1 MKKSNTI
8 ALMTSLCLA
17 SSVNAAT
24 LSGTVSKDG
33 KPLSNVKIIIPSVN
47 QNVTS
52 DVDGNFVFDNINFG
66 EYLLD
71 IKGPNK
77 NHFNIKVNF
86 SENNPVNIDLSSLNY
101 EEIVVT
107 ANPLEHNVLKM
118 TTPAT
123 ILTEE
128 DLVLSRSL
136 SLEQTLN
143 GVPGV
148 NSGSFGAGS
157 GQIIIRGQQGPRVSV
172 LNNSITL
179 QDAASVSPD
188 HSITSEPL
196 LAKQI
201 EVLKGSATLLYGGGA
216 IGGVVNV
223 LDNIIP
229 TQSIEGIQGGVELR
243 YSDSTLEERATVLSL
258 EAGLSENLMAHFS
271 YFNSDTSDYEIPGF
285 AESEILH
292 ESEEHDDDHEEDD
305 HGDDHDGDHEEEE
318 AFGLLENTSVQSDGF
333 NVGFSLINDNGF
345 WGVSYSDFDRNYGIP
360 GHEHHEEEHDD
371 DHEDDHK
378 GKGGGDH
385 EEEEEVVRI
394 DMEKSV
400 FNIKGQHQ
408 FTNGE
413 FFNLLKTHYSNTD
426 YQHIELEGDE
436 IGTIFSN
443 DANEL
448 RLELTHGHLGGF
460 SGIWGFQSSNRDF
473 AAIGDEAFILPSET
487 QVLSFFMIEEKDFE
501 NGHVE
506 FGLRYDKQSIS
517 TDLYSDIDDNAF
529 SMSLGATFD
538 LNENWTLPINI
549 ASAQRLPTAEELFSN
564 QSGADELIAHL
575 ATSTIEIGNPDLD
588 HETARN
594 IDVGIRYRNNGFGF
608 SLSAFQ
614 NKINDYIFL
623 QNTGDEIDE
632 LPILNYQ
639 QQDATFKGFETDLSY
654 QHNSNNGFIWNYKLF
669 ADSIKASLDD
679 GHNVPRIPAK
689 RIGLDVGILY
699 GNWGVN
705 VDYVS
710 VSDQN
715 TVAELELPT
724 KGYDAVGLNINRLF
738 EHEKFET
745 LLFLNVD
752 NLLDEEIRE
761 HGSFIK
767 DIAPRPGRSMTAGV
781 RVTF

>member
-1 MKKSNTI
+1 MKKTNVTAI
-8 ALMTSLCLA
+8 MA
-17 SSVNAAT
+17 SAFLVSTVNAAT
-24 LSGTVSKDG
+24 VDGTITKDG
-33 KPLSNVKIIIPSVN
+33 EPLSNIKIVIPSIN
-47 QNVTS
+47 FTTTS
-52 DVDGNFVFDNINFG
+52 NNEGKFVFENIDYG

-71 IKGPNK
+71 IKGGNN
-77 NHFNIKVNF
+77 NHYNIKINF
-86 SENNPVNIDLSSLNY
+86 TENDPVIIDLTSMNY

-123 ILTEE
+123 VLTEE
-128 DLVLSRSL
+128 DLILNRSL

-143 GVPGV
+143 GIPGV
-148 NSGSFGAGS
+148 NSGSFGAGA
-157 GQIIIRGQQGPRVSV
+157 GQIVIRGQQGPRVSV

-196 LAKQI
+196 LAKQV

-229 TQSIEGIQGGVELR
+229 TQSIEGIQGGLELR
-243 YSDSTLEERATVLSL
+243 YSDSALEERATVLSL

-271 YFNSDTSDYEIPGF
+271 YFNSDTADYEIPGY

-292 ESEEHDDDHEEDD
+292 ESEGHDDDHHEE
-305 HGDDHDGDHEEEE
+305 GGHEEEHE
-318 AFGLLENTSVQSDGF
+318 EVFGLLENTSVKSDGY
-333 NVGFSLINDNGF
+333 NLGFSLLNDNGY
-345 WGVSYSDFDRNYGIP
+345 WGISYSEFDRNYGIP

-371 DHEDDHK
+371 DHDDDHK
-378 GKGGGDH
+378 GDGGDH

-394 DMEKSV
+394 DMEKAV
-400 FNIKGQHQ
+400 FNFKGQHQ
-408 FTNGE
+408 FNNGG
-413 FFNLLKTHYSNTD
+413 FFKMLKAHYSNTD
-426 YQHIELEGDE
+426 YQHVELEGDE
-436 IGTIFSN
+436 IGTVFSN

-448 RLELTHGHLGGF
+448 RVELTHNHLGGF
-460 SGIWGFQSSNRDF
+460 AGVWGFQSSNRDF

-487 QVLSFFMIEEKDFE
+487 QIMSVFMIEEKDFD
-501 NGHVE
+501 NWHAE

-517 TDLYSDIDDNAF
+517 TDFYNDVDDNAL
-529 SMSLGATFD
+529 SLSLGATFE
-538 LNENWTLPINI
+538 LSENWTLPINI

-564 QSGADELIAHL
+564 QSGASELIAHL
-575 ATSTIEIGNPDLD
+575 ATNTIEIGNPDLD
-588 HETARN
+588 HETAN
-594 IDVGIRYRNNGFGF
+594 NVDIGLRYRNNGFAF
-608 SLSAFQ
+608 NFSAF
-614 NKINDYIFL
+614 NNNINDYIFL
-623 QNTGDEIDE
+623 QSTGEELDD

-639 QQDATFKGFETDLSY
+639 QLDATFKGFETDISY
-654 QHNSNNGFIWNYKLF
+654 QYNSDNGMIWNYQLF
-669 ADSIKASLDD
+669 ADSTKAELDNGD
-679 GHNVPRIPAK
+679 NVPRIPAK
-689 RIGLDVGILY
+689 RIGFDVGMLY

-705 VDYVS
+705 LDYVS

-715 TVAELELPT
+715 TIAELELPT
-724 KGYDAVGLNINRLF
+724 NGYDAVGLNINRLF

-761 HGSFIK
+761 HASFIK
-767 DIAPRPGRSMTAGV
+767 DIAPRPGRSMTAGI